1 MADLNTK
8 ATVTL
13 TVNGK
18 QAAQMLNDL
27 KSKASS
33 LESAMD
39 KAGKAG
45 NRTKYEK
52 LRKELRGVTQQIQ
65 QIERQSES
73 TERVL
78 RRLDTATPKELS
90 KTLNVLK
97 RDLNN
102 MERGTAAWDKQC
114 AAIRRVKAELDKVNA
129 AQREGLTL
137 GQKMNN
143 IFNSWAGSI
152 MAAAAA
158 IATFVM
164 AGRQAVTD
172 FAELDQEM
180 ANVMKFTSLS
190 REQVALLNE
199 EFKKMDT
206 RTSILKLNE
215 YAEDAGKLGMKT
227 IEDIMGY
234 VRGADQINVALSD
247 IGDGATL
254 TLSKLSSIFGIKDEY
269 GTEQAL
275 LKIGST
281 ITELSQNCT
290 ASSAYLAN
298 FAKRMGGVGKA
309 AGMTMPQL
317 IAIGA
322 VLDANGQAAEM
333 SATAVS
339 KLIMDAYKNS
349 EKFSTALQINAEQF
363 KKVMAADA
371 NQGFLMILERFKEIG
386 NMDALAPVFKDMGEN
401 GARASQVMATLANNI
416 DMLKWEEEEAQKAFE
431 KGTKATQMYEI
442 QNTTVQA
449 KLEKASKR
457 IHELRVELG
466 EKLMPVMSHVIRTTT
481 LTFKLL
487 NALVDFFTK
496 YTGEIVVATAAVTAY
511 SVAVNLATLR
521 MKALTAASAVSRA
534 MTAMWTAT
542 QHLATA
548 AVALFTGRL
557 DLARRAFIL
566 FSATLKASPIGLVA
580 AALTALVAGLVLLV
594 KRMNEVTLSQ
604 KSMNVAMENATKNYA
619 EQKSKLDM
627 LLYVAQNEKA
637 SLDERKKAVD
647 QLNKVVPDYN
657 AQLDATTGR
666 YKANK
671 KALDDYLSSLEK
683 ELKLKAVKDQLAEL
697 YATKT
702 QQDMAVSEAE
712 EKLESLKGT
721 NKMVYGTFSQG
732 YSAGPAQD
740 VIDVQRQ
747 RLDDLTKKAKQTQK
761 AIEDLKDYIS
771 KNDIA
776 PSSSTIREDLGEET
790 PTSDF
795 VAGSADADKKDGKT
809 ESWLSKRKK
818 ELEREQAMLRIQ
830 YAQGVLDYEQYTQQM
845 FDLQEKFF
853 AESLASGKLTNDEKV
868 KLMEEQVKT
877 EQTYLSDVLARSYE
891 TTKASLRQLYLDDKI
906 SHEAYT
912 HASELLELE
921 HLREMR
927 NLHAKGSAE
936 WLSAD
941 KAYQDKLISNQKAR
955 QKSVEDA
962 EKTHQDSLKK
972 IKDEYFGNNAADN
985 KSAYNESL
993 SYLDEVYAMELSMA
1007 GDNAKEKL
1015 RIEDAYQKAKLV
1027 LAKKYHQETRNAM
1040 QKMSADITTFLKSDA
1055 GQAITQSFD
1064 AITSQLNNI
1073 FTQMTSLIEAET
1085 SILIAKSEQRYD
1097 AEVSAAEGNQY
1108 KIKQIEQRK
1117 AEEQA
1122 RIKNEAN
1129 RKMFSMQVI
1138 QAVAQTATSALNAYS
1153 SAAAIPLV
1161 GYLIAPVAA
1170 SMALAA
1176 GMLQVAAIKKQQAAS
1191 EAKGYQRG
1199 GFTDRGANSDV
1210 VGVVHANEWVASE
1223 RLVSSP
1229 QARPM
1234 IDRLE
1239 YAQRTNTIG
1248 QLNQTGTDS
1257 RVDDTLRQNAL
1268 VMAAYIDTMKKLE
1281 RRLNEPFVTVNT
1293 VTGDAGI
1300 KKAQDDYNKLMKNKS
1315 PKS

>member
-1 MADLNTK
+1 MADLNSR

-18 QAAQMLNDL
+18 QAAQMLDDL
-27 KSKASS
+27 KNKASK
-33 LESAMD
+33 LESSLD
-39 KAGKAG
+39 KAAKAG
-45 NRTKYEK
+45 NKAKTEK
-52 LRKELRGVTQQIQ
+52 LRKELRAVHNQMNQIQ
-65 QIERQSES
+65 KASEGTS
-73 TERVL
+73 RVL
-78 RRLDTATPKELS
+78 ASLDSATPKQLQRVYSQLRRELE
-90 KTLNVLK
+90 NIQ
-97 RDLNN
+97 
-102 MERGTAAWDKQC
+102 RGTKKWDEQC
-114 AAIRRVKAELDKVNA
+114 EAIKRVKAEIDKVNA
-129 AQREGLTL
+129 AQREGLTT
-137 GQKMNN
+137 GQKIDK
-143 IFNSWAGSI
+143 IFNDWSGSI
-152 MAAAAA
+152 LAAAAA
-158 IATFVM
+158 LATFIM
-164 AGRQAVTD
+164 AGRQAVSD

-180 ANVMKFTSLS
+180 ANVMKFTSMS
-190 REQVALLNE
+190 REQVEALNAE
-199 EFKKMDT
+199 MAKMDT

-254 TLSKLSSIFGIKDEY
+254 VLSKLSSIFGIKDEY

-309 AGMTMPQL
+309 AGMTMPHL

-322 VLDANGQAAEM
+322 VLDANGQTAEM

-349 EKFSTALQINAEQF
+349 DKFATALQIDAEKF
-363 KKVMAADA
+363 RKVMAEDA
-371 NQGFLMILERFKEIG
+371 NAGFLMIIERFKEIG

-416 DMLKWEEEEAQKAFE
+416 DMLKWEEEEAQKAFD
-431 KGTKATQMYEI
+431 KGTKATEMYNI

-466 EKLMPVMSHVIRTTT
+466 EKLMPVMSHVIRTST
-481 LTFKLL
+481 LIFKTL
-487 NALVDFFTK
+487 NFLVDFLIK
-496 YTGEIVVATAAVTAY
+496 YKGELVVVTA
-511 SVAVNLATLR
+511 SVAAYSIAVHLATLR
-521 MKALTAASAVSRA
+521 TKALAAAQTAHKVVMAAWTAA
-534 MTAMWTAT
+534 
-542 QHLATA
+542 QHLGTA
-548 AVALFTGRL
+548 AVALFTGRVN
-557 DLARRAFIL
+557 LARRAFIM
-566 FSATLKASPIGLVA
+566 FSATIKASPIGLLA
-580 AALTALVAGLVLLV
+580 ASITAVVGGLVLWA
-594 KRMNEVTLSQ
+594 KRSSSVTLAQ
-604 KSMNVAMENATKNYA
+604 KKMDDATKEASKNYA
-619 EQKSKLDM
+619 DEKSKIDM
-627 LLYVAQNEKA
+627 LLTTLENENA
-637 SLDERKKAVD
+637 SLEKRQDALE
-647 QLNKVVPDYN
+647 QLNKIVPNYN
-657 AQLDATTGR
+657 AELDVTTGK

-671 KALDDYLSSLEK
+671 QALDDYLVSLEK
-683 ELKLKAVKDQLAEL
+683 EMKLKAIESQLQEL
-697 YATKT
+697 YKQQTEQQLEIDNKQEDIEKRKKT
-702 QQDMAVSEAE
+702 NRQI
-712 EKLESLKGT
+712 
-721 NKMVYGTFSQG
+721 GTFSQG
-732 YSAGPAQD
+732 YGVGSTTEVDVAQQQLSTLQKRLADTNSAIQ
-740 VIDVQRQ
+740 Q
-747 RLDDLTKKAKQTQK
+747 
-761 AIEDLKDYIS
+761 LKDFIS
-771 KNDIA
+771 KSEI
-776 PSSSTIREDLGEET
+776 SSGSSKVSLEQEE
-790 PTSDF
+790 SDGDF
-795 VAGSADADKKDGKT
+795 IVSGQSSANGTKT
-809 ESWLSKRKK
+809 ESWLSQRKAQ
-818 ELEREQAMLRIQ
+818 LEKAQTILRIS
-830 YAQGVLDYEQYTQQM
+830 YAQGKIDYEHYREEMLALMEGFYEETLASAKVSE
-845 FDLQEKFF
+845 DEKLKLT
-853 AESLASGKLTNDEKV
+853 EDRLKMEKEYVERGLNDEYETSLATLRQMYIDGELS
-868 KLMEEQVKT
+868 QHQY
-877 EQTYLSDVLARSYE
+877 EQTS
-891 TTKASLRQLYLDDKI
+891 QLL
-906 SHEAYT
+906 T
-912 HASELLELE
+912 LE
-921 HLREMR
+921 HLRQTR
-927 NLHAKGSAE
+927 NIYAEGSEDWIRAN
-936 WLSAD
+936 
-941 KAYQDKLISNQKAR
+941 KAYEERLLTDQQSR
-955 QKSVEDA
+955 QKEA
-962 EKTHQDSLKK
+962 EELERKHQEELQK
-972 IKDEYFGNNAADN
+972 IKDKYFGLNASEN
-985 KSAYNESL
+985 KASYDSAMAGLE
-993 SYLDEVYAMELSMA
+993 EVYRLELAAA
-1007 GDNAKEKL
+1007 GDNATERL
-1015 RIEDAYQKAKLV
+1015 RIEKAFQDARLA
-1027 LAKKYHQETRNAM
+1027 LAKQYGQEVEAESKNTLQRINA
-1040 QKMSADITTFLKSDA
+1040 FLQSD
-1055 GQAITQSFD
+1055 GGKAIMQSFD
-1064 AITSQLNNI
+1064 TLTSQLGNI
-1073 FTQMTSLIEAET
+1073 FGQLTSLIEAET
-1085 SILIAKSEQRYD
+1085 DIQIAKLDSRYD
-1097 AEVSAAEGNQY
+1097 AEISAAEGNTY
-1108 KIKQIEQRK
+1108 KVKQLEEQK
-1117 AEEQA
+1117 QKEQA

-1268 VMAAYIDTMKKLE
+1268 VMSAYIDTMNKLE